1 MHGRIA
7 SLLALLALLGL
18 TLSAVAAPG
27 TRPAPPK
34 HATALAGVAADWDDG
49 LKRLEVA
56 EVVMRGGRPA
66 VRRAL
71 RRQGVVLLI
80 TGRTRLTVEYADG
93 TRERIGRADLVDAM
107 DEAPDDPEV
116 EAAGTLVPG
125 SLRRRSGPAMLT
137 GRVLV
142 RLPDDPVLEDDPG
155 DLGDELDPGDEGDD
169 PSFDDL
175 PPDEGDPGDDPGDDE
190 GEPEPDP
197 DI

>member
-27 TRPAPPK
+27 ARPAPPTP
-34 HATALAGVAADWDDG
+34 ATALAGVAADWDGG
-49 LKRLEVA
+49 LKRLELA

-80 TGRTRLTVEYADG
+80 AGRTRLTVEHADG
-93 TRERIGRADLVDAM
+93 TRERIGRRDLADAM
-107 DEAPDDPEV
+107 DNAFGDPEV
-116 EAAGTLVPG
+116 EAVGTLVPG
-125 SLRRRSGPAMLT
+125 SLRRRSGPAMAA

-142 RLPDDPVLEDDPG
+142 RLPAEPAIEDDPG
-155 DLGDELDPGDEGDD
+155 DLGEEFDPGQEGED
-169 PSFDDL
+169 PGFDDL
-175 PPDEGDPGDDPGDDE
+175 PPDEGDPGDDGGEPDP
-190 GEPEPDP
+190 EPEPEPED
-197 DI
+197 